1 MGKGRDTAGMN
12 FLEHDYDTF
21 DGMAAP
27 VTQDGLGWKNQVKRI
42 DTSKYTVR
50 KGSVTY
56 FSRQILQY
64 DHDATVSWEGVFMK
78 SGTVLNTKSIWRKL
92 FMMFFLGGCSAM
104 VMTFFIEEPGEVDT
118 SAAMQVISMLN
129 ALVAFLMG
137 LFLCS
142 IIDGWWVVREECI
155 GTLWSCI
162 LNLCQVVSVHL
173 PERQDM
179 EIKMLI
185 LRYGL
190 LSHALIYKYAQQTD
204 HNLQDL
210 MEIGLLNSKELVL
223 LKEDPH
229 RAQVVW
235 IWMATI
241 VRRLLFEDQKLPQSL
256 TKNLHDQIF
265 NGRDAIRKVTC
276 FLDTQFPLPYV
287 HLIAL
292 MVHSFHILIAAVCGA
307 NFLIG
312 YGQSSYQ
319 FMSLQIV
326 FIVCFGVIYEGI
338 LSIARKLQ
346 NPLGNHYVDLNRLAY
361 HCNIYTTG
369 EGFFTAGEKRPFLE
383 VVE

>member
-1 MGKGRDTAGMN
+1 MSFLKGEKIPEVN
-12 FLEHDYDTF
+12 TF
-21 DGMAAP
+21 HSMEVP
-27 VTQDGLGWKNQVKRI
+27 QTKQSSPRGWKNQVKRI

-50 KGSVTY
+50 KGSVVY
-56 FSRQILQY
+56 FSRQILKY
-64 DHDATVSWEGVFMK
+64 DHDATVSWEGIFMK

-92 FMMFFLGGCSAM
+92 GIMFSLAACSALI
-104 VMTFFIEEPGEVDT
+104 TGYFIDKPGDIDT
-118 SAAMQVISMLN
+118 STAMEAISMFN

-137 LFLCS
+137 LFLCT
-142 IIDGWWVVREECI
+142 IIDGWWTVREKCI
-155 GTLWSCI
+155 GQLWSCI
-162 LNLCQVVSVHL
+162 LNLCMTVAVHL
-173 PERQDM
+173 PERSDM

-204 HNLQDL
+204 NNLQDL
-210 MEIGLLNSKELVL
+210 MEIGLLNTEELVL

-235 IWMATI
+235 IWLATI
-241 VRRLLFEDQKLPQSL
+241 LRRLLFEDQKIPQSL

-265 NGRDAIRKVTC
+265 KGRDSIRAVTC
-276 FLDTQFPLPYV
+276 FLDTQMPLPYV
-287 HLIAL
+287 HILGIT
-292 MVHSFHILIAAVCGA
+292 VHSFHIMISVVGGI
-307 NFLIG
+307 NFLVG
-312 YGQSSYQ
+312 YDNSSYQ

-361 HCNIYTTG
+361 HCQFMKQ
-369 EGFFTAGEKRPFLE
+369 ESPFLQPGKDDHFLKL
-383 VVE
+383 